1 MIRDQALAA
10 SGLLSKK
17 VGGPSVMP
25 YQPDGVWGDL
35 NAPPSHR
42 EFYVQS
48 KGDNLYR
55 KSLYTYWRRAVLH
68 PSMSA
73 FDAPSRDVCT
83 VERASTNTPLQA
95 LVTLHDPTYW
105 EAARTL
111 AVLVHGETDPIKSAF
126 ERVLSRKPSPKEIQ
140 LLSDLQNQRLSHY
153 RKDLKSAN
161 RTLSVGESPPSSTKM
176 EPAQL
181 AGLTD
186 VCHTLFNLS
195 ETITRK

>member
-1 MIRDQALAA
+1 MLFR
-10 SGLLSKK
+10 S
-17 VGGPSVMP
+17 
-25 YQPDGVWGDL
+25 
-35 NAPPSHR
+35 

-68 PSMSA
+68 PSMST

-95 LVTLHDPTYW
+95 LVSLHDPTYW

-111 AVLVHGETDPIKSAF
+111 AVLVHQETDPIKSAF
-126 ERVLSRKPSPKEIQ
+126 ERVLSRKPSQKEFQ
-140 LLSDLQNQRLSHY
+140 LLGDLQNQRISHY

-161 RTLSVGESPPSSTKM
+161 RTLSVGESLPSSTKM